1 MAGSFDG
8 LVGRRRY
15 HLSHFLN
22 LEIGHEVGVRNPM
35 NKWFSVIERGK
46 TRREILLAMWIVLS
60 AVFLPALAA
69 QGDPVKIRAIPVKVT
84 AYNPVGSQTDSS
96 PLITASNKRVKAGMV
111 ALSRDLEREVGFQ
124 FGDTVY
130 LDGLGKFVFEDR
142 MHRRKRR
149 HVDILMF
156 NPIQARRFGVR
167 SSYLFV
173 LEEAG
178 KGRES

>member
-1 MAGSFDG
+1 
-8 LVGRRRY
+8 
-15 HLSHFLN
+15 
-22 LEIGHEVGVRNPM
+22 M
-35 NKWFSVIERGK
+35 NRWFSVIERAGL
-46 TRREILLAMWIVLS
+46 RREILFTIWIVLS
-60 AVFLPALAA
+60 VCFLPALGA
-69 QGDPVKIRAIPVKVT
+69 QGDPVRIRAIPVKVT
-84 AYNPVGSQTDSS
+84 AYNPVGSQTDST
-96 PLITASNKRVKAGMV
+96 PLITASNKQVKAGMV
-111 ALSRDLEREVGFQ
+111 ALSRDLEREFGFR

-173 LEEAG
+173 LMEPR